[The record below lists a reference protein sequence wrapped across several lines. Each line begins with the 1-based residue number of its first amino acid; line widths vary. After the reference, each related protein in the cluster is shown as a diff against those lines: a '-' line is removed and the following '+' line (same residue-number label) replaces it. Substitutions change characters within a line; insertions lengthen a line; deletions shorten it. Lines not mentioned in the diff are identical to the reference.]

1 MHLIVEILWKLITW
15 AVAVLFTI
23 SLPFILLALVI
34 FHPHLSPQA
43 EDGFWFFKEYATLF
57 GGIAA
62 GIWWVFFK
70 IIYYMFTERKVAG
83 MWSTVLVVIAAYG
96 LEALMLYRGVYSL
109 R

>member
-43 EDGFWFFKEYATLF
+43 EDAMYFFKLYAFVF
-57 GGIAA
+57 GGCAA
-62 GIWWVFFK
+62 AFWWIVIRM
-70 IIYYMFTERKVAG
+70 IIYAATKERVWFGA
-83 MWSTVLVVIAAYG
+83 WSTVLVFFGTYYVEYR
-96 LEALMLYRGVYSL
+96 MLTHGVL